1 MPSVGFQDKNQVGS
15 RWNAYLSQIGEFTRI
30 SKPAQPSQFLLMTLF
45 HLPYT
50 QVLGLKA
57 DDDGDGDGDDFNDA
71 YEDLNSGLF
80 QQTLTYLAMPLG
92 LVMVF

>member
-1 MPSVGFQDKNQVGS
+1 M
-15 RWNAYLSQIGEFTRI
+15 
-30 SKPAQPSQFLLMTLF
+30 
-45 HLPYT
+45 
-50 QVLGLKA
+50 LGLKA